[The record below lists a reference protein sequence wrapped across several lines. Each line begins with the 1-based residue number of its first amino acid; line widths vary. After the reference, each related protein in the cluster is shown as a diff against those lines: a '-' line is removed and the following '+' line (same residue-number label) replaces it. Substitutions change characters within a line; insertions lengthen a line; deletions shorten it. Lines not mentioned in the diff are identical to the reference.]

1 MKISHSKGRGK
12 KIHLFIDDEY
22 MLTTDIDFWASHF
35 YKDGSEITE
44 EQWQELVDSVNYK
57 KAIDKCYNLLSRRDH
72 SVYELKTKL
81 LRTVDEKNAELA
93 LERML
98 ELGYLDD
105 EKYARRVVDYLLNKR
120 NMSSSFIKQELYKRG
135 IDADIISSAMQ
146 EAHIDNVP
154 SVIELIQGKYNNKL
168 SAENGREKVVA
179 ALMRKGFSYSD
190 IKEAFYRIEND
201 EIDEQF

>member
-57 KAIDKCYNLLSRRDH
+57 KAIDKCFNLLSRRDH

-93 LERML
+93 LDRML

>member
-22 MLTTDIDFWASHF
+22 MLTTNIDFWASHF

-44 EQWQELVDSVNYK
+44 EQWQKLVDSVNYK

-93 LERML
+93 LDRML

>member
-93 LERML
+93 LDRML